1 MDLKVR
7 CRYIYNKYYKF
18 LPYRFWEWVGKSFST
33 YEHSYFERYE
43 KLKEVEQQ
51 LVDSFE
57 KVRKKFGYDSID
69 DMITKQTNGS
79 V

>member
-18 LPYRFWEWVGKSFST
+18 VLYDLWEWVGKSFST
-33 YEHSYFERYE
+33 YEQTYFERYD

-51 LVDSFE
+51 LKDSFE
-57 KVRKKFGYDSID
+57 KVRHKFE
-69 DMITKQTNGS
+69 